1 MIYTTE
7 IIEQISKDY
16 TNGVPVE
23 QIASSID
30 VPIRSIIAK
39 LSSLGIYKK
48 KTYINKNGETPVK
61 KEIYL
66 MRIADLLDVNL
77 EMIESLEKCNKS
89 VLVLLEKSLLNR
101 S

>member
-16 TNGVPVE
+16 LAGKTAE
-23 QIASSID
+23 EIASSID
-30 VPIRSIIAK
+30 VPIRSVIAK

-48 KTYINKNGETPVK
+48 KTYINKNGETPIK